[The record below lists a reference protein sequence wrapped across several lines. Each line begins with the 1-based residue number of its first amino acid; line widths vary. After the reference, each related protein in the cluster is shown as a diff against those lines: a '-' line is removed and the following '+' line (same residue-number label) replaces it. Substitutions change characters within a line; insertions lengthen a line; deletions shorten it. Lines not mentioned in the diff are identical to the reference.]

1 MKRLILISLIA
12 VVALMFGTTA
22 MAQLPAP
29 TGLVCSLADT
39 DSDLVNDSVCCN
51 WDDVSGA
58 AKYSVDIEIP
68 VDTTDPKDGIADMVV
83 ELSFGTS
90 DRTDGRLMADSDLC
104 IALTDLAYDI
114 NSDGLIEQISGD
126 ADIKVKAL
134 DPGKG
139 KGSQNNPFSYPPV
152 TVTLP

>member
-12 VVALMFGTTA
+12 VVALMFGTAA

-39 DSDLVNDSVCCN
+39 DSDLVNDSVYCN
-51 WDDVSGA
+51 WDDVTGA

-90 DRTDGRLMADSDLC
+90 DRTDGAPISQSDLY
-104 IALTDLAYDI
+104 IPLTEIAYDI
-114 NSDGLIEQISGD
+114 NGDGSAEQLSGG